1 MASYARR
8 QLVDFLIGKAF
19 DPVLNAKTY
28 GRSDDDKRALV
39 DVQEATRAEIDR
51 FRAYPSAEAV
61 VQNFRRDLT
70 AASARKIHADL
81 RRLKLPVLED
91 FKEEFEHKA
100 RTLGVDA

>member
-8 QLVDFLIGKAF
+8 QLVDFLIEKAF
-19 DPVLNAKTY
+19 DPVLAARPY

-39 DVQEATRAEIDR
+39 EVQEATRAEIDR

-61 VQNFRRDLT
+61 VQNFRRDLSSS
-70 AASARKIHADL
+70 AARRIHADL

-91 FKEEFEHKA
+91 FKDEFERKA
-100 RTLGVDA
+100 QKLGVEA